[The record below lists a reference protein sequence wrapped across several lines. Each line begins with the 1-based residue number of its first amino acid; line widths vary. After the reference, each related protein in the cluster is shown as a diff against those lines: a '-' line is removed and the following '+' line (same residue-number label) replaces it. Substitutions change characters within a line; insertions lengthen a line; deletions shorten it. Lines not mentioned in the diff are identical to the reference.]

1 MYVHRERL
9 RRDKGDRLPRFRKS
23 FDIYSLGIILMEIA
37 FWEPIIALAD
47 EDEREEMEQYKE
59 VSSRWRAKEWWKV
72 ISKTAK
78 DELAPEMGNAYR
90 DATLFCLEG
99 GQIAKEAARQFDE
112 RAAEWRKTRD
122 ENDREKYFVDQ
133 DFEEVG
139 IEKEFYWKVL
149 KRLEKISI

>member
-1 MYVHRERL
+1 M
-9 RRDKGDRLPRFRKS
+9 
-23 FDIYSLGIILMEIA
+23 MEIA

-47 EDEREEMEQYKE
+47 EDDRENMEQNKE
-59 VSSRWRAKEWWKV
+59 VSSEWRAKEWWKA
-72 ISKTAK
+72 ISKTAR

-99 GQIAKEAARQFDE
+99 GQVAKEAARQFDE
-112 RAAEWRKTRD
+112 RAAEEEKMR
-122 ENDREKYFVDQ
+122 ENNDREKYFVDQ

-149 KRLEKISI
+149 KRLEKISV